1 MVLAK
6 FGDILSE
13 SFDGNVEIKKYSPT
27 ANIPMG
33 GDGAQ
38 CVILVASSL
47 NGQSSAQNIISRIL
61 KRTAPIGGGKIAVPP
76 SHLIVLSSHGTERT
90 DKFPYSMQNLMG
102 GNKLT
107 KRREVE
113 EAVIATVKAR
123 LEKGLA
129 VPPMD
134 YTILKL
140 GDVVDDSKVSSS
152 SKGDFSLLPGDT
164 LDGEVGITAAANTL
178 LQAVAYQPFAR
189 NTTMSIAGGG
199 NTMVDNDDE
208 EAFWNALFLKLDGPE
223 LWRSE
228 TLVSDEDQV
237 DRKFGTLSEYMIQWS
252 NRFENDAAAE
262 GLTTPVSIVASRRP
276 PSITEGV
283 LMRTGVRFQ
292 FKSTN
297 TGAAYKSKSEE
308 RAYERQ
314 DAPQR
319 SSSSSSSGETKKRT
333 VNPPP
338 MKKQKKEGG
347 VEIFVEK
354 TTSNELRVRARRC
367 NMDDATVIK
376 EISESTIIK
385 KLQKAIDV
393 WVREQ

>member
-1 MVLAK
+1 MAKMVLAK

-189 NTTMSIAGGG
+189 NTVLAAAVIPTSPSSTTVFPPFARNTTMSIAGG
-199 NTMVDNDDE
+199 
-208 EAFWNALFLKLDGPE
+208 
-223 LWRSE
+223 
-228 TLVSDEDQV
+228 
-237 DRKFGTLSEYMIQWS
+237 
-252 NRFENDAAAE
+252 
-262 GLTTPVSIVASRRP
+262 
-276 PSITEGV
+276 
-283 LMRTGVRFQ
+283 
-292 FKSTN
+292 
-297 TGAAYKSKSEE
+297 
-308 RAYERQ
+308 
-314 DAPQR
+314 
-319 SSSSSSSGETKKRT
+319 
-333 VNPPP
+333 
-338 MKKQKKEGG
+338 
-347 VEIFVEK
+347 
-354 TTSNELRVRARRC
+354 
-367 NMDDATVIK
+367 
-376 EISESTIIK
+376 
-385 KLQKAIDV
+385 
-393 WVREQ
+393 

>member
-1 MVLAK
+1 MAKMVLNK
-6 FGDILSE
+6 FGEILSD

-47 NGQSSAQNIISRIL
+47 NGQSSAQNIMSRIL
-61 KRTAPIGGGKIAVPP
+61 KRTAPIGGGKIASPP

-90 DKFPYSMQNLMG
+90 DKFPYSMQNMMG

-113 EAVIATVKAR
+113 EAVITTVKAR

-140 GDVVDDSKVSSS
+140 GDVVDDTKAS
-152 SKGDFSLLPGDT
+152 SKGDLSLVPGDN

-189 NTTMSIAGGG
+189 NTTMSIAGG
-199 NTMVDNDDE
+199 NTVDD

-228 TLVSDEDQV
+228 NLVSEDQV
-237 DRKFGTLSEYMIQWS
+237 NRKFDTLAEYMIQWS
-252 NRFENDAAAE
+252 NRFENDASAE

-276 PSITEGV
+276 PSIAEGV

-292 FKSTN
+292 FKPTN
-297 TGAAYKSKSEE
+297 TGASYKSKSEE

-314 DAPQR
+314 DGPQT
-319 SSSSSSSGETKKRT
+319 SSSGETKKRT

-347 VEIFVEK
+347 VEIFIEK

-376 EISESTIIK
+376 EISENAIIK
-385 KLQKAIDV
+385 KLQKAIEV